1 MSGGIGVSTSLRF
14 NGDFTSGGGVS
25 GTGMVYHTGYDLLGS
40 GFGNN
45 VLAEEVCRDSIGHR
59 LASHGTLAAMS
70 ELAVEV
76 HGTPSVTGLTEWAG
90 TLLFV

>member
-1 MSGGIGVSTSLRF
+1 MSGGFAVSTSLRF
-14 NGDFTSGGGVS
+14 NNDYTSGGGVS
-25 GTGMVYHTGYDLLGS
+25 GVVYHTGYDLLGS

-45 VLAEEVCRDSIGHR
+45 MLADEVCRDSIGHS
-59 LASHGTLAAMS
+59 LASSGTLSAMS

-76 HGTPSVTGLTEWAG
+76 SGYMTGLSDWAG